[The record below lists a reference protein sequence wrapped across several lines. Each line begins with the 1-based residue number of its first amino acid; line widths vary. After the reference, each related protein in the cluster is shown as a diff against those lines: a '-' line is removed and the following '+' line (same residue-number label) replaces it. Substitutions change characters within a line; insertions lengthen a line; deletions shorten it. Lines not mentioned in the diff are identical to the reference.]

1 MVIRPVVSEILGKE
15 WYHPPPSQMLLH
27 CQKEQML
34 STVKVAVTSLKNI
47 EFGYEFVR
55 IFVIWNYRRVKIWYS
70 NLPKNYMEQ
79 DYTSVNKMPEKVF

>member
-1 MVIRPVVSEILGKE
+1 MI
-15 WYHPPPSQMLLH
+15 LH

-79 DYTSVNKMPEKVF
+79 DHTSVNKMPEKFF